1 MAGSLASR
9 RAKKS
14 LKKYLTGQSR
24 LAFLDH
30 AKSER
35 HERAPAGR
43 CDGLDLGEQLRRHLG
58 GRDLRS
64 RRGKKRQLL
73 LFLQVQIG
81 AGGGGFGGLWNK
93 KKAEMDSIFSPTV
106 PPLERFDRY
115 FDFVHDRL
123 AEVQKK
129 CGSILGCPFISVGS
143 EVSTQDQI
151 VRETIDRIM
160 DRKVNYFV
168 SAVRDAAAE
177 GLIDAPD
184 PEAKA
189 RALFS
194 CYQGMMAQARI
205 QNDIELLRGFKE
217 VAMDVLGVK
226 RASAMLLHNSSS

>member
-1 MAGSLASR
+1 MKERLLDAAMDLIWENSYGATSVDAICDRAG
-9 RAKKS
+9 AKKGS
-14 LKKYLTGQSR
+14 FYYFFKS
-24 LAFLDH
+24 
-30 AKSER
+30 KSELAAAAL
-35 HERAPAGR
+35 ED
-43 CDGLDLGEQLRRHLG
+43 C
-58 GRDLRS
+58 
-64 RRGKKRQLL
+64 
-73 LFLQVQIG
+73 
-81 AGGGGFGGLWNK
+81 WNK
-93 KKAEMDSIFSPTV
+93 KRAEMDSIFSPTV

-123 AEVQKK
+123 ADVQKK

-160 DRKVNYFV
+160 DRKLNYFV

-184 PEAKA
+184 PVAKA

-205 QNDIELLRGFKE
+205 QNDIALLRGFKE
-217 VAMDVLGVK
+217 VAMEILGAK
-226 RASAMLLHNSSS
+226 RASAMSSS

>member
-1 MAGSLASR
+1 MPRVSDMKERLLDAAMDLIWENSYGATSVDAICDRAG
-9 RAKKS
+9 AKKGS
-14 LKKYLTGQSR
+14 FYYFFKS
-24 LAFLDH
+24 
-30 AKSER
+30 KSELAAAALEDCW
-35 HERAPAGR
+35 H
-43 CDGLDLGEQLRRHLG
+43 
-58 GRDLRS
+58 
-64 RRGKKRQLL
+64 KKR
-73 LFLQVQIG
+73 
-81 AGGGGFGGLWNK
+81 
-93 KKAEMDSIFSPTV
+93 AEMDSIFSPTV

-184 PEAKA
+184 PVAKA

-217 VAMDVLGVK
+217 VAMEVLGVK
-226 RASAMLLHNSSS
+226 RASAMSSS

>member
-1 MAGSLASR
+1 MPRVSDMKERLLDAAMDLIWENSYGATSVDAICDRAG
-9 RAKKS
+9 AKKGS
-14 LKKYLTGQSR
+14 FYYFFKS
-24 LAFLDH
+24 
-30 AKSER
+30 KSELAAAAL
-35 HERAPAGR
+35 ED
-43 CDGLDLGEQLRRHLG
+43 C
-58 GRDLRS
+58 
-64 RRGKKRQLL
+64 
-73 LFLQVQIG
+73 
-81 AGGGGFGGLWNK
+81 WNK
-93 KKAEMDSIFSPTV
+93 KRAEMDSIFSPTV

-184 PEAKA
+184 PVAKA
-189 RALFS
+189 RVLFS

-217 VAMDVLGVK
+217 VAMEVLGVK
-226 RASAMLLHNSSS
+226 RASAMSSS

>member
-1 MAGSLASR
+1 MPRVSDMKERLLDAAMDLIWQNSYGATSVDAICDRAG
-9 RAKKS
+9 AKKGS
-14 LKKYLTGQSR
+14 FYYFFKS
-24 LAFLDH
+24 
-30 AKSER
+30 KSELAAAAL
-35 HERAPAGR
+35 ED
-43 CDGLDLGEQLRRHLG
+43 C
-58 GRDLRS
+58 
-64 RRGKKRQLL
+64 
-73 LFLQVQIG
+73 
-81 AGGGGFGGLWNK
+81 WNK
-93 KKAEMDSIFSPTV
+93 KRAEMDSIFSPTV

-184 PEAKA
+184 PVAKA

-217 VAMDVLGVK
+217 VAMEVLGVK
-226 RASAMLLHNSSS
+226 RASAMSSS